1 MKRLIS
7 QKITLIAS
15 SLLIGG
21 LFLPISSLRAE
32 DLPSAL
38 KEVTEKV
45 SAISDAAENQTLP
58 EDEKEREE
66 VRIRKEAL
74 SKIFDLTLLEDKDLK
89 NKLSNVEKLTPE
101 QEIIREKLLAM
112 IDENA
117 NAYAE
122 MRSRLANLTAV
133 EEIKQLALDFKDW
146 RTAVYN
152 PKFEKIV
159 SFSLVFQERAI
170 LATASGR
177 FKKIMLDIERL
188 EAAKLL
194 KKEDLKDI
202 IEKIT
207 GTLQLA
213 EQLNSQADKLIT
225 KTLAEELK
233 TSGTALIIST
243 KATSL
248 TTPAASTTE
257 TAASKTKNLKPPSVK
272 ALVEES
278 LGQVRTS
285 YKLFLEMAKLI
296 KSKIGI

>member
-21 LFLPISSLRAE
+21 LFLPIAGLYAE
-32 DLPSAL
+32 DLSSAL

-45 SAISDAAENQTLP
+45 GEISGVSENQTLP
-58 EDEKEREE
+58 ENEKEREE

-74 SKIFDLTLLEDKDLK
+74 SKIFDLTLLEDKDLRD
-89 NKLSNVEKLTPE
+89 KLSGIEKLTPE

-122 MRSRLANLTAV
+122 MRSRLANLAAI

-146 RTAVYN
+146 RAAVYN

-170 LATASGR
+170 LATAYGR
-177 FKKIMLDIERL
+177 FEKIKLDIERL
-188 EAAKLL
+188 ESAKLL
-194 KKEDLKDI
+194 KQADLGEI
-202 IEKIT
+202 LGKIAD
-207 GTLQLA
+207 TLQLA
-213 EQLNSQADKLIT
+213 EQLNRQAENLIT
-225 KTLAEELK
+225 KTLSEELK
-233 TSGTALIIST
+233 TSKTVLIIST

-248 TTPAASTTE
+248 ATPAASTTE

-272 ALVEES
+272 ALVEQS
-278 LGQVRTS
+278 LGQVRIS
-285 YKLFLEMAKLI
+285 YKLFLEMAKII